1 MAVLDRKLRRDLWH
15 LRGMVAAIS
24 LVLLGGI
31 ATFVMSRVT
40 YQSLSVTQQR
50 YYADQRFADVFVGLV
65 RAPEAV
71 AERLAALPG
80 VNEVETRVTA
90 VANLEIEGFDDP
102 VTARIVSLPEHGEAL
117 LNVPWLRRGR
127 LPDPHAD
134 HEVTVSDDFAA
145 AHEFGPGD
153 RITAVIKGRR
163 KQFTVTGIT
172 LSPEFMYAIP
182 PGGIFPDH
190 ERYGILWMNRRA
202 LATAL
207 DMDGA
212 FNDVSFSL
220 QRGADARDVI
230 DAVDVVLARYGG
242 AGAYERADQFSHRF
256 ITEEL
261 RGLATMATVFPV
273 IFLGVAAFLLNVVI
287 TRLIALEREQIGT
300 LKAFGYET
308 SAIARHYLKLVLAI
322 TSFGLAAGIGAGL
335 WFARGMASVYQTFY
349 SFPYLELYLAP
360 AVFMQAVT
368 VTLVAGLA
376 GTALAVQRA
385 ASLPPAV
392 AMRPE
397 PPPMYRAT
405 ILERAGLRR
414 RLAEPSRMIVRHIA
428 RRPLRSGLT
437 VLGISAAV
445 GILMI
450 TNFQRDSIGW
460 MIDVQYVLASRE
472 DMTVMFTD
480 PTPRRALYSLEA
492 LDGVTLAEGFRAV
505 PVRLVHGHHSYR
517 TSVEGVEPGA
527 ELQRVLDMSLRP
539 VPIPAEGVVLT
550 EYLASEIL
558 RIEPGQMLRIEVL
571 EGRREVLEVPVAG
584 VTRQYLGVN
593 AYLSRESLNR
603 LLREGPAISGARL
616 AVDPAR
622 QVEVYRELRRMP
634 RVAGTVVRE
643 NSIKQFNEM
652 MEQTILF
659 FSLITALLGAFVAF
673 GVVYNSARI
682 ALSERGRELASLRVL
697 GFTRGE
703 VGYILLGEIG
713 LLTLLALPLGF
724 AFGRALSAYLAAA
737 FASDLYRIPLIVQP
751 ATYSLAASVVLI
763 SFAASAVLIWRRIAA
778 LDLVEVL
785 KTRE

>member
-163 KQFTVTGIT
+163 KQFTVTGVT